1 MPASRLGLT
10 SSKSEVLTL
19 TRMVRPAYTLLLVAA
34 TSTLL
39 AAESPRS
46 TLLFSSPSISKPD
59 ELGEQRHMVAAFM
72 PEELPLLRAIHELP
86 ASDETRVISFGL
98 YGTNAKYT
106 IGAIRNAQVRA

>member
-1 MPASRLGLT
+1 
-10 SSKSEVLTL
+10 
-19 TRMVRPAYTLLLVAA
+19 
-34 TSTLL
+34 
-39 AAESPRS
+39 
-46 TLLFSSPSISKPD
+46 
-59 ELGEQRHMVAAFM
+59 MVAAFM